1 MTHSRQQDMTSIEE
15 DTFIFP
21 GNPYDDYDIESLEP
35 TETTILP
42 TRYQLN
48 RYSKIVVGTTMLVNA
63 VCMAGL
69 NTTSLHSM
77 HYPIGFALTSASIS
91 IFTELG
97 LSQKFTV
104 PGIDEIAHIIKHK
117 SLPNKNDDP
126 DEWPTDL
133 SYKTEIAALAL
144 GLFCTG
150 VSSYH
155 YSNQIYYWARTIPEE
170 QNYHFSHAV
179 NMLAWKVASGL
190 CASCVVINLFCGQ
203 GLETIKLFRR
213 RLSSK
218 LPLTYTSFKD
228 IFSLGV
234 GNILIGIP
242 YVTAVSLMNIQGS
255 IEAQPFFK
263 LSPSLFVTMAL
274 TAADATGSYSLNGLF
289 IPQIIHQVLAQLPKV
304 CDLNKKQI
312 ISLSIALAL
321 SGLHTYTQYAMAT
334 SVLETLSKNLSIYGE
349 PTRWIGTL
357 LSLLF
362 AEGEFISSSQTL
374 YNGIYALAD
383 WATQP
388 ASAPEKENIS
398 ENTPLLTKRP
408 SLTQIGLFAHTAIN
422 DDPEIIAEKQS
433 KCRCTIL

>member
-1 MTHSRQQDMTSIEE
+1 MASSRQHDMTSTEE
-15 DTFIFP
+15 ETVIFP
-21 GNPYDDYDIESLEP
+21 GNPHDDDDIESLQP
-35 TETTILP
+35 IQTTILP

-48 RYSKIVVGTTMLVNA
+48 RYSKIVVGTTMLINA
-63 VCMAGL
+63 ICMAGL

-77 HYPIGFALTSASIS
+77 HYPLGFALTSASIS

-117 SLPNKNDDP
+117 SLPDKDDAN
-126 DEWPTDL
+126 EWPTDL
-133 SYKTEIAALAL
+133 SYKTEITALAL

-170 QNYHFSHAV
+170 QNYHFAQAI

-190 CASCVVINLFCGQ
+190 CASCVVVNLFCGQ

-213 RLSSK
+213 RLSGK

-234 GNILIGIP
+234 GNLLIGIP

-255 IEAQPFFK
+255 IEAQPFYK
-263 LSPSLFVTMAL
+263 LSPNLFITMAL

-289 IPQIIHQVLAQLPKV
+289 IPQIIHQVLTHLPKA
-304 CDLNKKQI
+304 CTLSMKQI
-312 ISLSIALAL
+312 ISLGIALAL

-334 SVLETLSKNLSIYGE
+334 SVLETLSKNLNIYGE
-349 PTRWIGTL
+349 PTRWIGIL

-374 YNGIYALAD
+374 YNGVYAIAD
-383 WATQP
+383 WATQRAATP
-388 ASAPEKENIS
+388 KNASFSEK
-398 ENTPLLTKRP
+398 TPLLTKQP
-408 SLTQIGLFAHTAIN
+408 SLTQIGLFARTAIN
-422 DDPEIIAEKQS
+422 DDDPETIAEKQS